1 MNNNTQYNNPPS
13 GGRGNNPPL
22 GDRGSRESILAA
34 VKNNKPALVDLP
46 IVDINA
52 VIEYGDV
59 VAQFKATLE
68 SIGGVAIE
76 INAVED
82 LLPEMQQE
90 KEAGNYIAN
99 TIPDLGE
106 VDANLATLTATEL
119 EAVHKTYLQ
128 ATLGVA
134 ENGSVWLYEH
144 QMVNRLLPFICQHLV
159 IVLEKKNIVAT
170 MHHAYKNIDAAKE
183 DFGLFLAGPSKT
195 ADIEQSLV
203 IGAHGARSLVVY
215 LV

>member
-13 GGRGNNPPL
+13 GA
-22 GDRGSRESILAA
+22 RGSRESILAA
-34 VKNNKPALVDLP
+34 IKNNKPMLVDLP
-46 IVDINA
+46 VVDINA
-52 VIEYGDV
+52 VIQYPDIIEK
-59 VAQFKATLE
+59 FKATLE
-68 SIGGVAIE
+68 SIGGIAIE

-82 LLPEMQQE
+82 LKAEINQE
-90 KEAGNYIAN
+90 KQAGNYIAN
-99 TIPDLGE
+99 TIAALGE
-106 VDANLATLTATEL
+106 VDASLETLTATEL
-119 EAVHKTYLQ
+119 EAVHKSYLQ
-128 ATLGVA
+128 ATIGIA

-170 MHHAYKNIDAAKE
+170 MHHAYQNIDAAKE
-183 DFGLFLAGPSKT
+183 GFGLFLAGPSKT

>member
-1 MNNNTQYNNPPS
+1 M
-13 GGRGNNPPL
+13 
-22 GDRGSRESILAA
+22 SRESILAA

-52 VIEYGDV
+52 VIEYSDV

-68 SIGGVAIE
+68 SIGGIAIE

-82 LLPEMQQE
+82 LQSEIQQE

-99 TIPDLGE
+99 TIPALGE

-119 EAVHKTYLQ
+119 ESVHKTYLQ

-183 DFGLFLAGPSKT
+183 GFGLFLAGPSKT